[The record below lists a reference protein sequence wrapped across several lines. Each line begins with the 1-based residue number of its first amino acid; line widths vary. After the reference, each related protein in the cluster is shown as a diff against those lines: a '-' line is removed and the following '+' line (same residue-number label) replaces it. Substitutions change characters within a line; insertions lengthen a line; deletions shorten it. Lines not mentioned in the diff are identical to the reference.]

1 MAIFNMEDSSLNEYL
16 NENRSDRQIRNT
28 LSAPNTDLSK
38 RVADKVMDTRKKI
51 VNKLRDGIQNY
62 SNEELQ
68 QIRKQSLE
76 GADKSLKSTD
86 GMTYLSAGKDRKK
99 MYGQTVGRE
108 LRKRGCEPK
117 TGEKLNKQADP
128 KTSEKL
134 KEAAEY
140 ILAVLDE
147 SEKKNESLKD
157 IKNRTFSSIKDR
169 HEKANKEINKNL
181 ATINK
186 NDKEINKSHKQNQ
199 KDLDDIFSR
208 LNDL

>member
-1 MAIFNMEDSSLNEYL
+1 MAIFNVNESSLGEYL

-28 LSAPNTDLSK
+28 LSAPNTGLSK
-38 RVADKVMDTRKKI
+38 SVADIVMNTGKKT
-51 VNKLRDGIQNY
+51 VNRIRDGIQNC

-86 GMTYLSAGKDRKK
+86 GMTYLSAGKNRKK

-108 LRKRGCEPK
+108 LRKRGFDPK
-117 TGEKLNKQADP
+117 TGEKLNKQVDP
-128 KTSEKL
+128 KTSKKL

-147 SEKKNESLKD
+147 SEKK
-157 IKNRTFSSIKDR
+157 
-169 HEKANKEINKNL
+169 
-181 ATINK
+181 
-186 NDKEINKSHKQNQ
+186 
-199 KDLDDIFSR
+199 
-208 LNDL
+208 

>member
-1 MAIFNMEDSSLNEYL
+1 MAVFNVNESSLGEYL

-108 LRKRGCEPK
+108 LRKRGFDPK
-117 TGEKLNKQADP
+117 TG
-128 KTSEKL
+128 EKL

-147 SEKKNESLKD
+147 SEKKM
-157 IKNRTFSSIKDR
+157 
-169 HEKANKEINKNL
+169 NL
-181 ATINK
+181 
-186 NDKEINKSHKQNQ
+186 
-199 KDLDDIFSR
+199 
-208 LNDL
+208 

>member
-1 MAIFNMEDSSLNEYL
+1 MAIFNINESSLVCYL

-28 LSAPNTDLSK
+28 LSTPNTSLSK
-38 RVADKVMDTRKKI
+38 DVADTVMDTRKKVI
-51 VNKLRDGIQNY
+51 NRTRNDIQNY

-68 QIRKQSLE
+68 QMRKQSLE
-76 GADKSLKSTD
+76 GSDRNLKSTD
-86 GMTYLSAGKDRKK
+86 GITYLSGKDGKK
-99 MYGQTVGRE
+99 IYGQTIGRE
-108 LRKRGCEPK
+108 LRRRGFDPK
-117 TGEKLNKQADP
+117 TG
-128 KTSEKL
+128 EKL

-147 SEKKNESLKD
+147 AEKNESLKD

-169 HEKANKEINKNL
+169 HEKANKEINKSL

-186 NDKEINKSHKQNQ
+186 NDEEMNKSHRQNQ
-199 KDLDDIFSR
+199 KDLDDIFSK